1 MEASLDHDT
10 ILDYN
15 PGMRRSCSLS
25 FSCYRYIPTSLLMLL
40 LCTEASWGA
49 LRMRGS
55 RRQQAALMAIQNVG
69 GLVEFDNEVC
79 PLIPACQ
86 RRLLRRD
93 WPRAY
98 VGWHLTAQQVS
109 DVTLSYVAEMPAL
122 RWLSLKSTG
131 VTDDGLRHLKGL
143 HNLIDLSLDNTRV
156 TDAGLRNLEGLTQLA
171 ALSLNKTQVTDA
183 GMRHLHGLTKLVVL
197 SLNDTKLTDAGLDQ
211 LTGLPQLV
219 FLSLENTGVTEEGV
233 NGLEKALPKCS
244 ILHARRNVLQI
255 LSH

>member
-10 ILDYN
+10 ILGYN

-79 PLIPACQ
+79 PLIPGCGPSRPACQ
-86 RRLLRRD
+86 RRLLRRN
-93 WPRAY
+93 WPVRVRGVTLNGAE
-98 VGWHLTAQQVS
+98 VS
-109 DVTLSYVAEMPAL
+109 DVTLSYIAGMPGL

-211 LTGLPQLV
+211 LTVLPQLV
-219 FLSLENTGVTEEGV
+219 F
-233 NGLEKALPKCS
+233 
-244 ILHARRNVLQI
+244 
-255 LSH
+255 